1 MRVDDN
7 GNIVGRNDVNTIGIE
22 HKMGLKGS
30 ATAVLA
36 FGEDNDCLGY
46 ILGDPPG
53 EDGKG
58 QGMAQMFQMM
68 NEARLETGH
77 AALAETVVAY
87 HNAAAYASERI
98 QGRPIT
104 NPKSERLPIIKHEDV
119 KRMLLNMKSYIEAM
133 RALIFKNYWYL
144 DVVRCSKDPEEVKRA
159 QARIEVNTPLVKAY
173 ASDRAW
179 ELTAEAM
186 QCFGG
191 NGFSEEYP
199 IAELCRDVK
208 IYSIWEGTNYIQSMD
223 LVGRKWMLGKGAV
236 FADWLAE
243 IEAFVVNNA
252 AAAGFEREMEILKKA
267 VDAYKEIQS
276 TIAGYAMNGKMSMLP
291 LYATRILHATGDLI
305 CGQLILDQAL
315 LAQKKIDELGTDYY
329 DYPFYNGKVNA
340 ARYFVRNIVPNIFKI
355 ADIIKDGDTSVLDI
369 DERAFLNL

>member
-119 KRMLLNMKSYIEAM
+119 KNAFKYEVLYRGHAGTDL
-133 RALIFKNYWYL
+133 KNYWYL
-144 DVVRCSKDPEEVKRA
+144 DVVRCSKDPERVKRA
-159 QARIEVNTPLVKAY
+159 RPV
-173 ASDRAW
+173 
-179 ELTAEAM
+179 
-186 QCFGG
+186 
-191 NGFSEEYP
+191 
-199 IAELCRDVK
+199 
-208 IYSIWEGTNYIQSMD
+208 
-223 LVGRKWMLGKGAV
+223 
-236 FADWLAE
+236 
-243 IEAFVVNNA
+243 
-252 AAAGFEREMEILKKA
+252 
-267 VDAYKEIQS
+267 
-276 TIAGYAMNGKMSMLP
+276 
-291 LYATRILHATGDLI
+291 
-305 CGQLILDQAL
+305 
-315 LAQKKIDELGTDYY
+315 
-329 DYPFYNGKVNA
+329 
-340 ARYFVRNIVPNIFKI
+340 
-355 ADIIKDGDTSVLDI
+355 
-369 DERAFLNL
+369 